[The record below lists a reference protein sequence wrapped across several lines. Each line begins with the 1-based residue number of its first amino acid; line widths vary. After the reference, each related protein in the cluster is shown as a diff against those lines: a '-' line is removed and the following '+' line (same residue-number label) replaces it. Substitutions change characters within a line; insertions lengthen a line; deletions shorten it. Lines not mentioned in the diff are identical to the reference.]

1 MFAQVSTLVFSYQFN
16 IFAARP
22 SLDAL
27 LFEPSASGG
36 GDDGAKFVLEG
47 WALVLFSA
55 VLALVVPDLV
65 RLIPPL
71 CTHTRTHTTHVRPWP
86 RRLAAGWLSAE
97 RRRLCRIWRWR

>member
-1 MFAQVSTLVFSYQFN
+1 MFGQVSTLVFSYQFN

-65 RLIPPL
+65 RTPPL
-71 CTHTRTHTTHVRPWP
+71 STDTRPTLP

>member
-65 RLIPPL
+65 RTPPL
-71 CTHTRTHTTHVRPWP
+71 STDTRPT
-86 RRLAAGWLSAE
+86 LATASGCWLAE
-97 RRRLCRIWRWR
+97 R